1 MNPFSTGPVRS
12 ALFVPGSRP
21 ERYSKA
27 LAAGADCVIVDFE
40 DAVEEHHKVQARH
53 NLEKFLLENQDVRI
67 AVRIN
72 ASGHIEQEAD
82 IRFCSA
88 HAAVAAIVLPKTES
102 AAQVQALATTGKP
115 VWPLIETAR
124 GLLALP
130 EIAASAGVERLTF
143 GALDLAVDLGLRE
156 AGEGM
161 EKVFDQVRYSLLV
174 HSIGR
179 ALAPPLD
186 TVFADIGNTEGLASA
201 AINARDMGFGGL
213 LCIHP
218 TQVDTVHQIFQPS
231 ADEIEWARRVMEAAR
246 SGEGAI
252 RLEGKMID
260 APVIK
265 KARRLLQ
272 GLRQAD

>member
-1 MNPFSTGPVRS
+1 MTPFLTGPVRS
-12 ALFVPGSRP
+12 ALFVPGNRP
-21 ERYSKA
+21 ERFGKA

-40 DAVEEHHKVQARH
+40 DAVEENQKPQARH
-53 NLEKFLLENQDVRI
+53 NLEAFLLQNQDVRI

-72 ASGHIEQEAD
+72 APGHVEQAAD

-88 HAAVAAIVLPKTES
+88 HPAVAAIVLPKAET
-102 AAQVQALATTGKP
+102 AAQIEALATAGKP

-130 EIAASAGVERLTF
+130 EIAACAGVERLTF

-161 EKVFDQVRYSLLV
+161 QKVFDQVRYSLLV
-174 HSIGR
+174 HSVGR

-201 AINARDMGFGGL
+201 ALNARDMGLGGL

-231 ADEIEWARRVMEAAR
+231 ADEIEWARQVIEAAR

-252 RLEGKMID
+252 RLEGRMID

-265 KARRLLQ
+265 KAQRLLQ

>member
-1 MNPFSTGPVRS
+1 MTPFLTGPVRS
-12 ALFVPGSRP
+12 ALFVPGNRP
-21 ERYSKA
+21 ERFGKA

-40 DAVEEHHKVQARH
+40 DAVEENQKPQARQ
-53 NLEKFLLENQDVRI
+53 NLEAFLLQNQDVRI

-72 ASGHIEQEAD
+72 APGHVEQAAD

-88 HAAVAAIVLPKTES
+88 HPAVAAIVLPKAET
-102 AAQVQALATTGKP
+102 AAQIEALATAGKP

-161 EKVFDQVRYSLLV
+161 QKVFDQVRYSLLV
-174 HSIGR
+174 HSVGR

-186 TVFADIGNTEGLASA
+186 TVFADIGNPEGLASA
-201 AINARDMGFGGL
+201 ALNARDMGFGGL

-231 ADEIEWARRVMEAAR
+231 ADEIEWARRVIEAAR

-252 RLEGKMID
+252 RLEGRMID

-265 KARRLLQ
+265 KAQRLLQ
-272 GLRQAD
+272 GLQQAD